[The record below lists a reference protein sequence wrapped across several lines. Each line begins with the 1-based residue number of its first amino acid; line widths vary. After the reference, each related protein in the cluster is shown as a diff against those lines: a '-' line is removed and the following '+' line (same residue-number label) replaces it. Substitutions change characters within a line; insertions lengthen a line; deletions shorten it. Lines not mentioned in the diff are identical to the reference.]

1 VSDGTDTYLIFNTD
15 EAFAV
20 STVNGNQPD
29 YEFAIRFSGQYT
41 PDASWFI
48 HL

>member
-1 VSDGTDTYLIFNTD
+1 MFNTD
-15 EAFAV
+15 DVFAV
-20 STVNGNQPD
+20 STVNGSIPD
-29 YEFAIRFSGQYT
+29 FEFAIRFSGQHT